1 MLQRFCLPFKL
12 CCLNITKLLC
22 GMFFHFFLFDEYQH
36 EENNIE
42 GLTFMM
48 ISIHEKEADQNY
60 SKDTEK

>member
-1 MLQRFCLPFKL
+1 
-12 CCLNITKLLC
+12 
-22 GMFFHFFLFDEYQH
+22 MFFHFFLFDEYQH